1 MRRLKIG
8 FGLLAVLAI
17 VGYTAFEL
25 FFRLAVPGYTGSI
38 AIDGLHSPVEVRTDE
53 YGVPHLF
60 AENADDLFFA
70 QGYITARER
79 LFQMEITRLAGRG
92 ELSSLFGEQALP
104 RDKFLKTVG
113 FHRLAAEGYRAM
125 SEHARAAVDAYAAGI
140 NAYIDGDAPLAREF
154 VILRARP
161 GKWTGQDCV
170 AAVIL
175 MGFSLT
181 RSLYADLV
189 LYRIGEYA
197 GAEMA
202 SSLAPVYPDFAP
214 TLTGQRLSPVPAG
227 ALKSEFHLFDSDSLE
242 GGARMAPFDME
253 IAASNWMIFS
263 GAMTES
269 GKALFAGSPDL
280 KPTLPA
286 LFYMMRIKGG
296 GYDVAGGAM
305 PGIPGIG
312 PLGYNG
318 DIAWSAVNGRGDELD
333 YFVEKINPLKP
344 DQYHTEEGLRGFDI
358 IEETLRI
365 KGKGG
370 FREERFKV
378 KVSRHGPII
387 SSVMPLSPSNCAMK
401 WAAFDNP
408 ATDIEGLLDMN
419 RARNFSDFRAAL
431 SKVKTT
437 NLGMGYA
444 DREGNIGWQFTASAP
459 IRKRADGTFP
469 VPGWTGEYAWSGY
482 VPYADLPFDYNPEAG
497 YVASFNNDPGNA
509 PYHLTNY
516 YLFERAIR
524 FENIMQARGARKV
537 GLKDLNDLQLDTVS
551 VVAQRWV
558 PLMLKACGEA
568 FEPYTALLRDWNRAS
583 DIESPA
589 AALFNAFY
597 AHMMRN
603 TLADE
608 TGEKLWLEGLSQSY
622 LIYIPDLVLTRIIDQ
637 PDHAFY
643 NDRNTPDVRES
654 RDDIIRKSMRD
665 AIGQLTA
672 AQGKK
677 APNWRWGRGHR
688 MYFEHPLG
696 SKLGFFNL
704 SPIPTNGDHFTINSG
719 FWELHNP
726 FKMDSGGVIRMI
738 VDFSDPEKSTII
750 SPPGQSGHYRSA
762 HYDDLAQLWADGGQ
776 IPMRFE
782 SAKQHGRRLI
792 LEPGR

>member
-25 FFRLAVPGYTGSI
+25 FFRMAVPGYTGSI

-202 SSLAPVYPDFAP
+202 SSLAPVYPDLAP

-227 ALKSEFHLFDSDSLE
+227 ALKSEFHLFDSDPLE

-286 LFYMMRIKGG
+286 LF
-296 GYDVAGGAM
+296 
-305 PGIPGIG
+305 
-312 PLGYNG
+312 
-318 DIAWSAVNGRGDELD
+318 
-333 YFVEKINPLKP
+333 
-344 DQYHTEEGLRGFDI
+344 
-358 IEETLRI
+358 
-365 KGKGG
+365 
-370 FREERFKV
+370 
-378 KVSRHGPII
+378 
-387 SSVMPLSPSNCAMK
+387 
-401 WAAFDNP
+401 
-408 ATDIEGLLDMN
+408 
-419 RARNFSDFRAAL
+419 
-431 SKVKTT
+431 
-437 NLGMGYA
+437 
-444 DREGNIGWQFTASAP
+444 
-459 IRKRADGTFP
+459 
-469 VPGWTGEYAWSGY
+469 
-482 VPYADLPFDYNPEAG
+482 
-497 YVASFNNDPGNA
+497 
-509 PYHLTNY
+509 
-516 YLFERAIR
+516 
-524 FENIMQARGARKV
+524 
-537 GLKDLNDLQLDTVS
+537 
-551 VVAQRWV
+551 
-558 PLMLKACGEA
+558 
-568 FEPYTALLRDWNRAS
+568 
-583 DIESPA
+583 
-589 AALFNAFY
+589 
-597 AHMMRN
+597 
-603 TLADE
+603 
-608 TGEKLWLEGLSQSY
+608 
-622 LIYIPDLVLTRIIDQ
+622 
-637 PDHAFY
+637 
-643 NDRNTPDVRES
+643 
-654 RDDIIRKSMRD
+654 
-665 AIGQLTA
+665 
-672 AQGKK
+672 
-677 APNWRWGRGHR
+677 
-688 MYFEHPLG
+688 
-696 SKLGFFNL
+696 
-704 SPIPTNGDHFTINSG
+704 
-719 FWELHNP
+719 
-726 FKMDSGGVIRMI
+726 
-738 VDFSDPEKSTII
+738 
-750 SPPGQSGHYRSA
+750 
-762 HYDDLAQLWADGGQ
+762 
-776 IPMRFE
+776 
-782 SAKQHGRRLI
+782 
-792 LEPGR
+792 